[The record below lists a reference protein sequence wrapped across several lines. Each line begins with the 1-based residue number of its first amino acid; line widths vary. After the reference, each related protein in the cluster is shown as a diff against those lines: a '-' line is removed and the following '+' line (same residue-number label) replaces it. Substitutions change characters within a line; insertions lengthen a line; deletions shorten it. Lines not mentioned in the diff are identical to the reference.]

1 MAEYSQAKEVWSSL
15 DQKTRQE
22 VVNEFRRVIKEM
34 IDENFRISS
43 TTPSESSSDD
53 LCAAIK
59 SKPGHDQQGEPTHAV
74 RAA

>member
-22 VVNEFRRVIKEM
+22 VVDEFRRVIKEM

-53 LCAAIK
+53 LRTAIK
-59 SKPGHDQQGEPTHAV
+59 SEPGHYQQGESTHAV